1 MEYSKAVVFP
11 GQGSQKPGMAQDFY
25 NEFEGS
31 RRAFEEAA
39 DALGMDIAAICF
51 ADEDPRLNQT
61 EFTQPAIVTA
71 EIAMYRYLASEYGFK
86 PEFFAGHSLGEYS
99 ALVAADVI
107 PFADAVRIVHKRGA
121 LMQEAVP
128 MGVGSMAAIIYPD
141 IENADLVGITSR
153 AGAEIA
159 NMNSKEQIVISG
171 EKEAVKRAADDFRE
185 YIVKTH
191 GEEGASSLAIHFLEV
206 SAPFHTTLM
215 KPIEKAFQEFLN
227 HFSGNFKS
235 ENAVRVLS
243 NFTGKFHSKENLIE
257 NLVSQIS
264 GSVQWIENMRL
275 LIEKSSEI
283 YEVGPGRPLSKFFRM
298 EGKDIQSILNLRS
311 CKKTFGK
318 E

>member
-1 MEYSKAVVFP
+1 MEYSNAVVFP

-25 NEFEGS
+25 NEFDGS
-31 RRAFEEAA
+31 RLAFEEAA

-51 ADEDPRLNQT
+51 AEEDPRLNLT

-71 EIAMYRYLASEYGFK
+71 EIAMYRYLVTEYGFN

-107 PFADAVRIVHKRGA
+107 PFTNAVQIVHKRGA

-128 MGVGSMAAIIYPD
+128 KGVGSMAAIIYPD
-141 IENADLVGITSR
+141 IENTDLAGITTR
-153 AGAEIA
+153 AGAEVA
-159 NMNSKEQIVISG
+159 NMNSKEQTVISG
-171 EKEAVKRAADDFRE
+171 EKEAVKKAADDFRD
-185 YIVKTH
+185 YIVKTY
-191 GEEGASSLAIHFLEV
+191 GEEAGGSLAIHFLEV

-215 KPIEKAFQEFLN
+215 RPIEKEFQEYLN
-227 HFSGNFKS
+227 QFSGNFKN
-235 ENAVRVLS
+235 ENASKVLS

-264 GSVQWIENMRL
+264 GSVRWIENMRL
-275 LIEKSSEI
+275 LIEKSNEI
-283 YEVGPGRPLSKFFRM
+283 YEVGPGKPLARFFRM
-298 EGKDIQSILNLRS
+298 EGKDVKSILNLRS
-311 CKKTFGK
+311 CKKTFTK